1 MNPRQGETVLCE
13 RHAQDRAWLDRR
25 PAGRPVAILRR
36 LRLRTVEVVVEDQ
49 CDWFQKP
56 VSVRAFVTGDRIPMD
71 LVLSARA
78 AKRLNPERE
87 LSASGVS
94 CSALECC
101 AVAPVRGRPRARRSG
116 GTGRR
121 DDRCGEAHE
130 AFHPLAGDEVTPAAQ
145 ALFTSVT
152 PLRMPAPRALSVARG
167 PTLGAACTPR
177 EP

>member
-13 RHAQDRAWLDRR
+13 RQAQERAWLDSR
-25 PAGRPVAILRR
+25 PAGRPLAILRG

-49 CDWFQKP
+49 RDWFQKP

-101 AVAPVRGRPRARRSG
+101 AVTPVRGRLRARHSRDD
-116 GTGRR
+116 TARR
-121 DDRCGEAHE
+121 DDRCGQAHE
-130 AFHPLAGDEVTPAAQ
+130 AFHPLAGDEVTPAA
-145 ALFTSVT
+145 
-152 PLRMPAPRALSVARG
+152 
-167 PTLGAACTPR
+167 
-177 EP
+177 